1 MVLPPPSDSGEPMK
15 HHVSKT
21 SEADFVSR
29 EHLVRQLV
37 EQIERTFATD
47 RRDQALQKVADML
60 RGLDEAALRALVYR
74 QGLQNED
81 ELTEPEV
88 DSAKAGG
95 TGEG

>member
-1 MVLPPPSDSGEPMK
+1 MK
-15 HHVSKT
+15 HHVSKS

-29 EHLVRQLV
+29 EHLVRLLV

-47 RRDQALQKVADML
+47 GPDQALQQVGAML
-60 RGLDEAALRALVYR
+60 RSLDEAALRALVYW

-88 DSAKAGG
+88 DSAKAEGA
-95 TGEG
+95 GE